1 MVPNG
6 RESSPFSE
14 AVVVAIGIRVRGPQL
29 RHARRCDAIRGAEH
43 DPAPI
48 WGYADLHNHQLSNKG
63 FGGVFMWGESFTN
76 VPDPSTASA
85 LAPDIAWSLR
95 DFRAQAAMPW
105 CDFSSLSPIGSVH
118 GPGHSFDLIGT
129 IALGQGY
136 KAVGGYPGFDGW
148 PRWSSK
154 DHEDGNCLCG
164 GLNPNGLNSAFS
176 CIQAA
181 ACGGIDQRDCC
192 STDAAD
198 RPCASGLITAPGSSG
213 DCLCGGADNL
223 AELTSSNHCV
233 SGAAI
238 ACASPTPIPG

>member
-1 MVPNG
+1 MKSRYAGETVVPNG

-136 KAVGGYPGFDGW
+136 
-148 PRWSSK
+148 PRLPRLTTDEPKYGQRVSEWICHSGC
-154 DHEDGNCLCG
+154 HQG
-164 GLNPNGLNSAFS
+164 ARS
-176 CIQAA
+176 C
-181 ACGGIDQRDCC
+181 
-192 STDAAD
+192 
-198 RPCASGLITAPGSSG
+198 PL
-213 DCLCGGADNL
+213 
-223 AELTSSNHCV
+223 
-233 SGAAI
+233 GAAQGRS
-238 ACASPTPIPG
+238 SPQKA